1 MTDELLGLLG
11 LCKKAGKLVLGE
23 EEVIDLA
30 LAHKLRL
37 ILLASDAA
45 EGGAQKVARCAQE
58 GNAPCVRVSLNK
70 AQLGSAVGRASCAAA
85 GVTDVGFA
93 AAMAEKL
100 SQSDPN
106 TYGELSRRLGQKAA
120 KTVRR
125 RREKQQRKKA
135 QEAKGRKPWAAPP
148 ERGKN

>member
-11 LCKKAGKLVLGE
+11 LAKKAGKLVLGE
-23 EEVIDLA
+23 EEVIDHS

-37 ILLASDAA
+37 VLIAADAA

-58 GNAPCVRVSLNK
+58 GNAPCVRLPLTK
-70 AQLGSAVGRASCAAA
+70 AQLGAAVGRAACAAL
-85 GVTDVGFA
+85 GTTDVGFA
-93 AAMAEKL
+93 AAMAAKL
-100 SQSDPN
+100 SQSDPD
-106 TYGELSRRLGQKAA
+106 TYSELSQRLSQKAA

-125 RREKQQRKKA
+125 RKEKQQRKKA

-148 ERGKN
+148 NSNKN